1 MRGQYGTLQNRR
13 SIENSRGI
21 AKNTHMA
28 KGQAATMRVD
38 EAHDRFGKNK
48 ISRAGFYAAIRRN
61 EVPNIKLGRRILIP
75 RHAFEEFLRGNGG
88 RAA

>member
-1 MRGQYGTLQNRR
+1 MD
-13 SIENSRGI
+13 SIAYYSTGDLEKREI
-21 AKNTHMA
+21 EKNTMA
-28 KGQAATMRVD
+28 KGQAATMLRVD

-75 RHAFEEFLRGNGG
+75 RRAFEEFLRGNGG